1 MPDSS
6 RNLFRQNETMV
17 INFAGIGELA
27 LFNPLVI
34 NRAPQERKF
43 IEKQPLALMLCAP
56 SAIKNIVNA

>member
-6 RNLFRQNETMV
+6 RSLFRQDETMA
-17 INFAGIGELA
+17 IDFAGIGELA

-43 IEKQPLALMLCAP
+43 IEKQPLALMLYAQ
-56 SAIKNIVNA
+56 SAIKTIVNA